1 MLATQSDVLDVPV
14 SLSTI
19 LAIREGN
26 SYQRSLFLRNLSS
39 STLGVQ
45 IETSNDGGT
54 TWAVVG
60 TAFSLAA
67 GELIVKEVAASVTG
81 ILRIR
86 ASGGGDDRD
95 LEVAYARIF
104 NDTGHT
110 WVAPVL

>member
-1 MLATQSDVLDVPV
+1 MLCTQSDVLDVPV

-19 LAIREGN
+19 LTMRE
-26 SYQRSLFLRNLSS
+26 SSTYQRSLFMRNLGTT
-39 STLGVQ
+39 TLGIQ
-45 IETSNDGGT
+45 IESSLDGGT
-54 TWAVVG
+54 TWAIVG
-60 TAFSLAA
+60 TAFSLAS
-67 GELIVKEVAASVTG
+67 GELIVKEIAATVTG
-81 ILRIR
+81 ILRVR